1 MGFLLF
7 VLLKDSYFRRGG
19 GTENPTFSAFR
30 MVLPNKSFLKPIDRE
45 ALINSEAEMLSL
57 LRTWTEQLK

>member
-1 MGFLLF
+1 MGFLVF
-7 VLLKDSYFRRGG
+7 VLLKDIYFRRGV
-19 GTENPTFSAFR
+19 TENPTFSAFS
-30 MVLPNKSFLKPIDRE
+30 MVLPNKSFLKRIDRE